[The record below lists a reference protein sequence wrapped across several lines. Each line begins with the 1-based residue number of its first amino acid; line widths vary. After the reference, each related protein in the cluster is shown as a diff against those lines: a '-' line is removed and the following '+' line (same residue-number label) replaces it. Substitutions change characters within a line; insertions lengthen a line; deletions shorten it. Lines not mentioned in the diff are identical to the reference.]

1 MSMNP
6 PGSIS
11 QSNSG
16 SMSGGMQAAIGNNN
30 NQAMSSQGSAVSS
43 SQQSNIVEILS
54 EIERIIH
61 DSEIPEKV
69 KAKSISHVRAAK
81 SEISEEEPDSQILS
95 KHLERVSKS
104 VAEVDKT
111 MDSGVRITEKVTVL
125 VTKILTLL
133 AAMSQGSF

>member
-1 MSMNP
+1 MSTNN

-16 SMSGGMQAAIGNNN
+16 SMTGGMQAVIGNNN

-43 SQQSNIVEILS
+43 SQQDDIVKILT
-54 EIERIIH
+54 EIERVIH
-61 DSEIPEKV
+61 NSEIPERV
-69 KAKSISHVRAAK
+69 KEKNLSYIKAAK
-81 SEISEEEPDSQILS
+81 SEISEEEPDRQILS

-111 MDSGVRITEKVTVL
+111 MDSSVRITEKVSIL
-125 VTKILTLL
+125 VAKISTLL
-133 AAMSQGSF
+133 TAMNPGLF

>member
-30 NQAMSSQGSAVSS
+30 NQAMSSQESAVSS

-69 KAKSISHVRAAK
+69 KAKSISHVKAAK